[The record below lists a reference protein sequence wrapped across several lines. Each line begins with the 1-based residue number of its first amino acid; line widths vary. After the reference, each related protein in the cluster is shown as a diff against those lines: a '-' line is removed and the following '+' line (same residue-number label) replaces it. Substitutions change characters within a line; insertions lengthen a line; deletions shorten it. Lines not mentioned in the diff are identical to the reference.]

1 MTAKKPVKRSTANKP
16 RRVRKTRTSGQYV
29 ANVPPPPKR
38 LPKYTRWWQAVFFTP
53 FLLIEFWLAWSF
65 SLELFAN
72 CGYEQ
77 AYILPLWCESN
88 GKIYV
93 ALQLSVVLS
102 LLALGLYAMHLAYR
116 QGVRWR
122 FLVVYTMVIL
132 FGQYML
138 SRLLAI
144 ALF

>member
-1 MTAKKPVKRSTANKP
+1 MATKKSTKRSSTAKP
-16 RRVRKTRTSGQYV
+16 RQVRKASSSGQYV

-38 LPKYTRWWQAVFFTP
+38 LPKYTRWWQAVFFVP

-65 SLELFAN
+65 SLELLAN

-77 AYILPLWCESN
+77 AYILPLWCEPN

-93 ALQLSVVLS
+93 ALQLSLVLS
-102 LLALGLYAMHLAYR
+102 LLALGLFAMQLAYK
-116 QGVRWR
+116 QGIRWK
-122 FLVVYTMVIL
+122 FLVIYTAVIL
-132 FGQYML
+132 FGQYMV

>member
-1 MTAKKPVKRSTANKP
+1 MATRKTTKRTTTSKP
-16 RRVRKTRTSGQYV
+16 RQVRKTRNAGQYV

-38 LPKYTRWWQAVFFTP
+38 LPKYTRWWQAIFFTP

-65 SLELFAN
+65 ALELLAN

-77 AYILPLWCESN
+77 AYILPLWCEPN

-102 LLALGLYAMHLAYR
+102 LLALGLYAMRLAFK

-122 FLVVYTMVIL
+122 FLVIYTATIL

>member
-1 MTAKKPVKRSTANKP
+1 MATKQASKRKVTRKP
-16 RRVRKTRTSGQYV
+16 RQVRKTTTSGQYV

-38 LPKYTRWWQAVFFTP
+38 LPKCTRWWQAVFFMP

-65 SLELFAN
+65 ALQLLAN
-72 CGYEQ
+72 CSYEQ
-77 AYILPLWCESN
+77 AYTLPLWCEPN

-93 ALQLSVVLS
+93 ALELSLVLS
-102 LLALGLYAMHLAYR
+102 LLALGLFAMQLAYK
-116 QGVRWR
+116 QGIRWK
-122 FLVVYTMVIL
+122 FLVIYTAVIL
-132 FGQYML
+132 FGQYMV

>member
-1 MTAKKPVKRSTANKP
+1 MATKKVS
-16 RRVRKTRTSGQYV
+16 RVRAGHKSRQVRKGSGSGKYV

-65 SLELFAN
+65 VLALLAN

-77 AYILPLWCESN
+77 AYTLPLWCEPN

-93 ALQLSVVLS
+93 ALQLALVLS
-102 LLALGLYAMHLAYR
+102 LLALGLFAMRLAYR

-122 FLVVYTMVIL
+122 FLVIYTGIIL
-132 FGQYML
+132 FGQFMV

>member
-1 MTAKKPVKRSTANKP
+1 MATKRTARHGTGRKP
-16 RRVRKTRTSGQYV
+16 RQVRKSGTSGQYV

-65 SLELFAN
+65 VLELLAN

-77 AYILPLWCESN
+77 AYILPLWCEPN

-93 ALQLSVVLS
+93 ALQLVLVLS
-102 LLALGLYAMHLAYR
+102 LLALGLYAMRLAYR

-122 FLVVYTMVIL
+122 FLVVYTALIL
-132 FGQYML
+132 FGQYAVT
-138 SRLLAI
+138 RLLAI
-144 ALF
+144 VLF